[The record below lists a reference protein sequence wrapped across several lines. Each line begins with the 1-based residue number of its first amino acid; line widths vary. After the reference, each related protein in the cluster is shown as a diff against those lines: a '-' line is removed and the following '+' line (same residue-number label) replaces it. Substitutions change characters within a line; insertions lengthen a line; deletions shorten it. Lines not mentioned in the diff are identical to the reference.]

1 MTHVTTT
8 DAWARLTELKEN
20 FTPDLRGWFA
30 ADPGRAEHFT
40 RTAGDLHVDLS
51 KNLVN
56 DAVVDALVALADEVG
71 LAEKRDAMFA
81 GVHINNTEDRAVLH
95 TALRRPKG
103 DTLVVDGQ
111 DVVAD
116 VHATLDRV
124 YAFAEKVRS
133 GEWVGSPAS
142 RSRPWSTSASAVPTS
157 AR

>member
-56 DAVVDALVALADEVG
+56 DAVVDALVPEALQRTVRDKINDRRALTEV
-71 LAEKRDAMFA
+71 DAQGRSA
-81 GVHINNTEDRAVLH
+81 YLQRVERQANS
-95 TALRRPKG
+95 
-103 DTLVVDGQ
+103 
-111 DVVAD
+111 
-116 VHATLDRV
+116 HASQSDSEVT
-124 YAFAEKVRS
+124 
-133 GEWVGSPAS
+133 P
-142 RSRPWSTSASAVPTS
+142 
-157 AR
+157 